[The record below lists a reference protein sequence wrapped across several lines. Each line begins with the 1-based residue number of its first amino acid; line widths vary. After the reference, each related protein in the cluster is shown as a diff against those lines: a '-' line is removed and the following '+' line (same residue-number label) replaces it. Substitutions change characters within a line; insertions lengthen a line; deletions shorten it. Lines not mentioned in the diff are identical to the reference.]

1 MKELVKTQEDEFRPH
16 NPALIVLGTFI
27 LFFGW
32 IFFNGGRTF
41 SMFQARANDPSKII
55 QNTFIS
61 AAFSGVVAAI
71 LKPWV
76 MGQCCQPFA
85 KFDARIVCNGVITGL
100 VAISGACDRCEPWAA
115 VLIGSFAGIFY
126 TIGCK
131 IL

>member
-1 MKELVKTQEDEFRPH
+1 MYTE
-16 NPALIVLGTFI
+16 
-27 LFFGW
+27 
-32 IFFNGGRTF
+32 
-41 SMFQARANDPSKII
+41 RAHDAAKII

-71 LKPWV
+71 LKPCV
-76 MGQCCQPFA
+76 LGQCSQPFA
-85 KFDARIVCNGVITGL
+85 KYDARALCNGVITGL

-126 TIGCK
+126 AIGCK